1 MNTMNSNL
9 SDLENSGEWGVE
21 DNKEINTMNYNL
33 SDLENSGAWGVEDNK
48 ELNDEPSNEEI
59 IIVTI
64 ILRIGPRRSTTKIQ
78 ENIFKYVISSCQWQ
92 N

>member
-9 SDLENSGEWGVE
+9 SDLENSGAGRVE
-21 DNKEINTMNYNL
+21 DNKEIN
-33 SDLENSGAWGVEDNK
+33 
-48 ELNDEPSNEEI
+48 DESSNEEI

-78 ENIFKYVISSCQWQ
+78 ENIFKYVTSSCQWQ